1 MNFEW
6 AINATKWS
14 LIGGAFIFGLSAHMK
29 AKQPIID
36 LSEFQNKL
44 ESKVKPQN
52 SKFPISDWLTGED
65 LMRYYDLSHDQLM
78 QHIRNGLN
86 VYPAGNDVLVI
97 GDEVPPLKEDELAFE
112 IENEDYSNYRFK
124 KSDSDIEEKA

>member
-1 MNFEW
+1 
-6 AINATKWS
+6 
-14 LIGGAFIFGLSAHMK
+14 MK